1 MHNYNMI
8 DIHPSPLVRTFL
20 LFVGIFA
27 LVLGVIGVFVPL
39 LPTTPFLLLASYS
52 FARSNNRFNDWL
64 LTNRFFGKHLQNYIK
79 RKTVKSEIK
88 WITIAVLW
96 TTILVSLSVIHT
108 PVFVKVLLILIA
120 TGVSV
125 HLFTL
130 KGSE

>member
-1 MHNYNMI
+1 MI
-8 DIHPSPLVRTFL
+8 NIHPSPLVRAFL
-20 LFVGIFA
+20 LFLGILA

-79 RKTVKSEIK
+79 RKTVQSEIK
-88 WITIAVLW
+88 WITIIVLW
-96 TTILVSLSVIHT
+96 TTILITLSVIQT
-108 PVFVKVLLILIA
+108 PVFVKILLILIA

-130 KGSE
+130 KGSK